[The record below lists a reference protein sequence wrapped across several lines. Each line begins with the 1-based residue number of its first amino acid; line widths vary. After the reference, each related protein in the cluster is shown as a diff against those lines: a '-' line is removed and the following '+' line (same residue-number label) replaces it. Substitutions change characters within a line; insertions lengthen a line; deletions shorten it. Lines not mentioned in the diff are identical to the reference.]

1 MYFFRILILTVFQNL
16 IFDNLFLKFR
26 LKNNMFNYIIFNT
39 YSECKQLIEE
49 NEFNGSILSV
59 YKRRVAQQEMFLGDN
74 SLC

>member
-1 MYFFRILILTVFQNL
+1 
-16 IFDNLFLKFR
+16 
-26 LKNNMFNYIIFNT
+26 MFNYIIVNT